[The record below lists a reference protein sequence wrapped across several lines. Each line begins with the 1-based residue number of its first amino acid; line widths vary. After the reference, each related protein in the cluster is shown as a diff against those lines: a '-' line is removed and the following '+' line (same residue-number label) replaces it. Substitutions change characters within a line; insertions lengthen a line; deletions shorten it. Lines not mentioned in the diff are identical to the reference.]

1 MDPVCEFCLREQSQ
15 IAKSNSTNREQG
27 RSEPSRSEK
36 LMTQISFSLVPAI
49 SDLTLEQSACDTD
62 QEGKKKGN
70 EKQKQ
75 NRQLTSNKQ
84 NWKAQHVKK
93 LLLHLCGQNA
103 TGSEVQSKHQLLSDT
118 TALLKVG
125 CRSAGLK

>member
-1 MDPVCEFCLREQSQ
+1 MIISHTKGQIRAGHWSRMDPVCEFCLREQSQ

-62 QEGKKKGN
+62 QEGKKK
-70 EKQKQ
+70 
-75 NRQLTSNKQ
+75 R
-84 NWKAQHVKK
+84 
-93 LLLHLCGQNA
+93 
-103 TGSEVQSKHQLLSDT
+103 
-118 TALLKVG
+118 
-125 CRSAGLK
+125 